1 MTVIDAQ
8 PAAKTPAR
16 RQWFGR
22 RLRFAAGAFLLLLVV
37 DLARAPERQ
46 LSARV
51 LLAGIHFWQ
60 GEVAPVRVA
69 AGARCRFQPSCSRY
83 AEAAIRRDGAL
94 VGSLRAV
101 WRILRCGPW
110 TAKGTLDEP

>member
-1 MTVIDAQ
+1 MTESPGGGPPD
-8 PAAKTPAR
+8 R
-16 RQWFGR
+16 RSRFGR
-22 RLRFAAGAFLLLLVV
+22 RWRFAAGAFLLLLVV

-46 LSARV
+46 LSARM

-60 GEVAPVRVA
+60 GRVAPVRVA

-83 AEAAIRRDGAL
+83 AEAAIRQDGAL
-94 VGSLRAV
+94 VGSLRAG